1 MKNERINLID
11 ALRGI
16 ALIGIFIIHG
26 IEHFE
31 LFQAP
36 GHGLVDLST
45 LDAII
50 FKWTFILISGKAYSL
65 FAIMFGVSFIIQ
77 TYEEHPFDKVSMG
90 KYLWR
95 LFILFGFGFI
105 NSLLYRGDILH
116 MYAVLALPLLLIVYM
131 PDKIQWSIF
140 TILILLIP
148 FWIQVFFTES
158 KNVWM
163 PIDRN
168 LDADAAIAYTQG
180 SIWDVISFNLDKGRL
195 IVWSW
200 CVNTGKV
207 FQIIALFTLGMILG
221 RKRFFQNIRQ
231 KQSVLIKTAIASFVL
246 ILILHFLQKPILR
259 KIPIIKSHYM
269 IGKTIYES
277 YYAFLYTVLVYC
289 TLSLLYLKTLQS
301 KTWKLLA
308 NMGRMSLSNYILN
321 AITGVCL
328 FYGFGMGL
336 YDYLG
341 STLTLIFILLSLV
354 CHGIFSYMWLKH
366 FHQGPFEYLWKILT
380 ERNLNIVFRK

>member
-1 MKNERINLID
+1 MKSERIQLID
-11 ALRGI
+11 VLRGI
-16 ALIGIFIIHG
+16 ALMGIFIIHG

-31 LFQAP
+31 LFQVP
-36 GHGLVDLST
+36 GHPLVDLST

-77 TYEEHPFDKVSMG
+77 TYEERPFDKISPS

-95 LFILFGFGFI
+95 LLLLFGFGFI

-116 MYAVLALPLLLIVYM
+116 MYALLALPLLPIVYM
-131 PDKIQWSIF
+131 PSKVQWAIF

-200 CVNTGKV
+200 CINTGKV
-207 FQIIALFTLGMILG
+207 FQIVALFTLGIILG
-221 RKRFFQNIRQ
+221 RKGFFQNINQ
-231 KQSVLIKTAIASFVL
+231 KQGVLIKTALAAILL
-246 ILILHFLQKPILR
+246 ILALHFLQKPILR
-259 KIPIIKSHYM
+259 KIPIIRSHYM

-277 YYAFLYTVLVYC
+277 YYAFLYTVLIYC
-289 TLSLLYLKTLQS
+289 TFSLLYLKTIQG
-301 KTWKLLA
+301 KIWQIWA
-308 NMGRMSLSNYILN
+308 HMGKMSLSNYIIN
-321 AITGVCL
+321 AVLGVFL
-328 FYGFGMGL
+328 FYGFGFGL

-341 STLTLIFILLSLV
+341 ATLTLIFVFISLIAHSV
-354 CHGIFSYMWLKH
+354 FSYIWLKH
-366 FHQGPFEYLWKILT
+366 YHQGPFEYLWKVLT
-380 ERNLNIVFRK
+380 ERSLHIAFKK